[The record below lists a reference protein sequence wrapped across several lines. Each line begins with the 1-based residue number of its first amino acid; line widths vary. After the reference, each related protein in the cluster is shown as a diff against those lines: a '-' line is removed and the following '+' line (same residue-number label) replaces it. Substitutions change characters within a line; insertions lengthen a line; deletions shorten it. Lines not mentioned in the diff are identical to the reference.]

1 MPALIFSADI
11 SHDNYTTFS
20 KPFFF
25 PEAQRIEWK
34 TFLFDK
40 IQDYEQQA
48 R

>member
-1 MPALIFSADI
+1 MPALASPVDI
-11 SHDNYTTFS
+11 NLNHYRISS

-25 PEAQRIEWK
+25 SETQRTEWK

-40 IQDYEQQA
+40 IQDYEQQE